1 MRSRR
6 IVIGVVGVVAIAALG
21 TYLYRRTSQKRA
33 AAQGDAAAQAA
44 ARAVPVLVAAVQRR
58 DVPVYLD
65 GLGNVN
71 ALKTVTVRSQV
82 DGRLDQVLFIEGQAV
97 KTGELLA
104 RIDPR
109 PFQNQ
114 LQQAQGAIERD
125 RAQLEGAKRNL
136 ERYKQLAA
144 KKLIPQQQADD
155 QAATVGQFE
164 GAVRVDQAA
173 IDLARLNLDYAN
185 IKSPLDGVTG
195 VRLVDPGNLVRAS
208 DANGLVVITQLDP
221 IAVIFSLPQDEL
233 FRVMEELQKGAMTV
247 EAWNRDGTQKLATGQ
262 LSLVD
267 NQINAATATMRLKAT
282 LPNPQRLL
290 WPNLFV
296 KARLLVT
303 VRKDALVVPSTVPQ
317 RGPDGTFAYVVQP
330 DQTVQPRPIEVEQT
344 AGDIVVVTKGLS
356 EGEQVVADGQN
367 QLRAGS
373 KVMPRQIGQP
383 ARTQREGEVPRAD
396 SPRPPRSPRQ

>member
-6 IVIGVVGVVAIAALG
+6 IVIGVVAVVAIAAVG
-21 TYLYRRTSQKRA
+21 TYVYRRTSQKRA
-33 AAQGDAAAQAA
+33 AAQGDTAAQAA
-44 ARAVPVLVAAVQRR
+44 ARAVPVLVATVQRR
-58 DVPVYLD
+58 DVPIYLD

-71 ALKTVTVRSQV
+71 AFKTVTVRSQV
-82 DGRLDQVLFIEGQAV
+82 DGRLDQVLFTEGQAV
-97 KTGELLA
+97 KSSELLA

-114 LQQAQGAIERD
+114 LQQAQGALERD

-208 DANGLVVITQLDP
+208 DATGLV
-221 IAVIFSLPQDEL
+221 
-233 FRVMEELQKGAMTV
+233 
-247 EAWNRDGTQKLATGQ
+247 
-262 LSLVD
+262 SLVD
-267 NQINAATATMRLKAT
+267 NQINAATASMRLKAT

-317 RGPDGTFAYVVQP
+317 RGPDGSFAYVVQP
-330 DQTVQPRPIEVEQT
+330 DQTVQPRAIEVEQT
-344 AGDIVVVTKGLS
+344 AGEIMVVTKGLS

-383 ARTQREGEVPRAD
+383 ARTQREGEVPRA
-396 SPRPPRSPRQ
+396 